1 MLAGKFEEVA
11 EMSATV
17 GVKHFE
23 NRARVRAARAM
34 LKEQRPADA
43 EAQLQQA
50 LGWFRSVSAT
60 RYIREA
66 EQLLASIGQE
76 QTGAAQPHA

>member
-1 MLAGKFEEVA
+1 
-11 EMSATV
+11 
-17 GVKHFE
+17 
-23 NRARVRAARAM
+23 M

-50 LGWFRSVSAT
+50 LGWFHSVGVT

-66 EQLLASIGQE
+66 EQLRDSIKQERAGSTSAASLTE
-76 QTGAAQPHA
+76 RRLR